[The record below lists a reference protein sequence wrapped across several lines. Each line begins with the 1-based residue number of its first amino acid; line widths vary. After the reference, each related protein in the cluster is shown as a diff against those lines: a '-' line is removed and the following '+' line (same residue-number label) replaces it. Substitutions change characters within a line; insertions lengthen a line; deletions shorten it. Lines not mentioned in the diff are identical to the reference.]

1 MAFEDFN
8 PGKLNKRISIVS
20 FASTSNPYTVTGSML
35 TEEGGAVLTEDNGHI
50 ALEPEYRMPDE
61 QDDFG
66 FAADDDEAEKAKV
79 AEADPADE
87 PTVVL
92 TCWAMV
98 TDETGTKAAESGT
111 EFATAR
117 RRFLI
122 RHTTKQITT
131 DMMVSYNGSYYAI
144 VRPPCTYGDSKRYI
158 EIWTERKRQETWRA

>member
-20 FASTSNPYTVTGSML
+20 FHTATS
-35 TEEGGAVLTEDNGHI
+35 
-50 ALEPEYRMPDE
+50 

-66 FAADDDEAEKAKV
+66 FAADDKE
-79 AEADPADE
+79 DE
-87 PTVVL
+87 PEVEM

-98 TDETGTKAAESGT
+98 SDETGTKAAESGT

-117 RRFLI
+117 RRFFI
-122 RHTTKQITT
+122 RYTSKPITT
-131 DMMVSYNGSYYAI
+131 DMMVSYNGDYYAI

-158 EIWTERKRQETWRA
+158 EIWTEKKRRE